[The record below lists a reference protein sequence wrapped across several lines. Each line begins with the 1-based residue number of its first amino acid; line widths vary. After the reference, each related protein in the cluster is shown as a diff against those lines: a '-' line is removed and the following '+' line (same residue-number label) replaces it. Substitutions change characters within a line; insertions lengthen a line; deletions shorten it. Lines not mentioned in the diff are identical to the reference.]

1 MIPAS
6 FRAAVRRTRAR
17 LMQIRAAAS
26 GERRFLCE
34 LVYELMNGGDA
45 ADGSGRPASNDDVH
59 AVYLLESEQRLTAF
73 YGLAE
78 RGADGEL
85 RFLFI
90 DREIAPSDAAERLW
104 RHAVET
110 ARGLGFGALFIRAKT
125 AASAFFTS
133 MGAERMAGSREGD
146 SELYRY
152 PLKPDA
158 AA

>member
-6 FRAAVRRTRAR
+6 FRAAVRRTSAR

-34 LVYELMNGGDA
+34 LVYELLHGDV
-45 ADGSGRPASNDDVH
+45 ADGSGGPASNDDVR

-73 YGLAE
+73 YGIAD

-110 ARGLGFGALFIRAKT
+110 ARGLGFGALFIRAKS

-133 MGAERMAGSREGD
+133 MGAERMANSREGD